1 MMAVVLTVVTGSHEF
16 SERIV
21 ALNVCRLVCGT
32 TSNVHVVAPTVAGCG
47 PFGPGATWI
56 VTVPCHVPARNDC
69 DPDGPVGAD
78 DPPPQPLA
86 SAANT
91 RREPLVAPRVIR
103 ALLRVGAR

>member
-1 MMAVVLTVVTGSHEF
+1 MMAVVLTVVTGSQEF

-47 PFGPGATWI
+47 PFGPDAAWI
-56 VTVPCHVPARNDC
+56 VIVPCHVPARNDW
-69 DPDGPVGAD
+69 DPDAPVGPA

-86 SAANT
+86 SATST
-91 RREPLVAPRVIR
+91 RRGPRV
-103 ALLRVGAR
+103 AL